1 MACTPPCCMQGLSM
15 HRIVHTMAERSALT
29 SVEFDFVLVA
39 GHFLARDENIFTYFE
54 GHKVRLPNNHGEAA
68 PASVLQY

>member
-1 MACTPPCCMQGLSM
+1 MQ
-15 HRIVHTMAERSALT
+15 RIVSTMAERSALT

-54 GHKVRLPNNHGEAA
+54 GHKVRLPNNHGEGVPAA
-68 PASVLQY
+68 VPSPCLSL